1 MRYVICKQKEKK
13 NVGEK
18 AGFVVLLLAG
28 SWFRDEMGFC
38 MIWAVGRY
46 VRLLGCWSLRL
57 AVNKG
62 KNNILHFIVRKMLV
76 DMVGIIINNGLLISP
91 LWSGWAWS
99 GDIEICRSLWRPG
112 SKIRNC
118 PYKCRV

>member
-1 MRYVICKQKEKK
+1 MT
-13 NVGEK
+13 
-18 AGFVVLLLAG
+18 
-28 SWFRDEMGFC
+28 
-38 MIWAVGRY
+38 WAVGRY

-62 KNNILHFIVRKMLV
+62 KNNILHFIVRKMRV

-99 GDIEICRSLWRPG
+99 GDIEICRSLRRPG

-118 PYKCRV
+118 PYKCQV